1 MVPAKENKKYV
12 LAPSDKKRTM
22 KCFLAAQSHSHSSFI
37 AKNAQSVLAFLSF
50 ITCYP
55 Y

>member
-1 MVPAKENKKYV
+1 MVPAKEKQKYV

-37 AKNAQSVLAFLSF
+37 AKAV
-50 ITCYP
+50 IVHGRPRCCMR
-55 Y
+55 